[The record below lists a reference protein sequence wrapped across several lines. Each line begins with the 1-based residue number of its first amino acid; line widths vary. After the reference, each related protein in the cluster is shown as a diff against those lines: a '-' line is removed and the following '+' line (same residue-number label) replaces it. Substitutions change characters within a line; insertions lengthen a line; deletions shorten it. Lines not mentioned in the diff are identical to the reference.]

1 MDKNGNSQGMTLE
14 ERVKDLEGQLS
25 ESTKQVE
32 ALKKEL
38 STANKAGEKLQK
50 AYDTISE
57 GYNTLFKEKGEIE
70 DENSEERLYKNEAY
84 AFILSEGLLDKFLDF
99 REPLHRTRSQE
110 IHYTLTTASDLPG
123 EWIAE

>member
-1 MDKNGNSQGMTLE
+1 MEKNEN
-14 ERVKDLEGQLS
+14 DY
-25 ESTKQVE
+25 
-32 ALKKEL
+32 KEL
-38 STANKAGEKLQK
+38 IK
-50 AYDTISE
+50 AYDKLCSE
-57 GYNTLFKEKGEIE
+57 TREKYELE
-70 DENSEERLYKNEAY
+70 KCLKNEAY